1 MMLCIPVIHACG
13 TDRSDNI
20 RSFTEVNPHFSSTKT
35 WGHALKSE
43 TVYLSAYCSITDE
56 HRFRQQGNRQRQ
68 QTSMLLLWWTAS
80 TVRFSMSMCSV
91 CDVATASATGVCRKK
106 KRESEKERTRGREK
120 ERMSN
125 ELRWVRHLH
134 SLPVLFW
141 REWGREGRRGGRKGG
156 VGGLWGVGSKK
167 TSARWRPFW
176 RLQRSC
182 TLEKGWGALNG
193 AEEHRQNLGRKK
205 ACHTM
210 APGPM
215 LGSKS
220 QSETQR
226 EEDRKRQNGSDG
238 PAGKY
243 SSRSSRGRDG
253 YICWA
258 KGHRVFSAIHLK
270 TNCAAQA
277 GAVKPHLGVEWILF
291 WPSKRKK
298 KKKKK
303 GSWDWRG
310 GPGQKAGGGRGVAGG
325 KRGGG
330 GEIGGRWVNEQK
342 QMRIVGGKG
351 SETEKWECTIDD
363 VIPFK

>member
-1 MMLCIPVIHACG
+1 MMLCIPIIHACG
-13 TDRSDNI
+13 TDGADDI
-20 RSFTEVNPHFSSTKT
+20 RSFTEVNPHLPSLKT
-35 WGHALKSE
+35 WGHALKTE

-91 CDVATASATGVCRKK
+91 CDVATAWATGVCRKK
-106 KRESEKERTRGREK
+106 KERVSEKERTRGREKEK

-141 REWGREGRRGGRKGG
+141 REGGREGGGEEEEKRRGGLV
-156 VGGLWGVGSKK
+156 VGGWLEENKCEMKAFLEATKELYTGKGLGSPQWG
-167 TSARWRPFW
+167 WR
-176 RLQRSC
+176 
-182 TLEKGWGALNG
+182 T
-193 AEEHRQNLGRKK
+193 HRQNLGRKK
-205 ACHTM
+205 ACLTM

-215 LGSKS
+215 LGSNS

-226 EEDRKRQNGSDG
+226 EEDRKRQNGNDG

-243 SSRSSRGRDG
+243 SSRSSRERDG

-277 GAVKPHLGVEWILF
+277 GAVKPQLGVEWILF

-298 KKKKK
+298 KKGPPVHHVWPCAKSQAERAERGAAFWGAK
-303 GSWDWRG
+303 GEKG
-310 GPGQKAGGGRGVAGG
+310 G
-325 KRGGG
+325 
-330 GEIGGRWVNEQK
+330 N
-342 QMRIVGGKG
+342 
-351 SETEKWECTIDD
+351 
-363 VIPFK
+363 